1 MDINVILENF
11 GKLNDDNAMFVEFK
25 NGGSL
30 LVDNDDII
38 RANGDLIEIKATAG
52 TYITKVDNVIGLKIV
67 NRVDI
72 VKKVLL
78 GELVSEIGD

>member
-1 MDINVILENF
+1 MILENF
-11 GKLNDDNAMFVEFK
+11 DKLNDDNAMFVEFK

-30 LVDNDDII
+30 LVDNTDII
-38 RANGDLIEIKATAG
+38 HATGDLIEIKATAG
-52 TYITKVDNVIGLKIV
+52 TYITKVDNVIGLKIL

-72 VKKVLL
+72 VKKALL